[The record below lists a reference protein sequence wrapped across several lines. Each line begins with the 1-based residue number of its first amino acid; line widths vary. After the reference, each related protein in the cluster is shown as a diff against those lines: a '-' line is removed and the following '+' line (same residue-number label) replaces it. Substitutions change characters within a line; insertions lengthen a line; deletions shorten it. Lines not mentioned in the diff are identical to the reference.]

1 MGTAVVSAAKCD
13 SPRTLGG
20 GAGDFHRVFYRFRT
34 GGHQQ
39 GFLGEITRHFL
50 IHDFTQLQVRLI
62 GQHLETG
69 MGQLFQLRFY
79 RRDDLRMQ
87 VTGVQHRNTASK
99 VEEFTAFNVPNPTV
113 FCPLGKNRVD
123 LAYATG
129 NGVAAT
135 LHKFFVGAHQVF
147 SSICF
152 IKGRCTYI

>member
-1 MGTAVVSAAKCD
+1 MGTTVVSAAKGD